1 MNKISVMLDLK
12 RVNGKIHKALTNSL
26 KKYDLD
32 VTPVQSR
39 IIMFIDENN
48 EVTATDILDKFNSI
62 NKSTLSEILNNLEK
76 NGYISRREAL
86 NDSRKKLIVL
96 TDKAKDVIKV
106 LKKNFDDIA
115 HRVLD
120 NVSNEEYEVFS
131 AILNKIERNV
141 DEIC

>member
-39 IIMFIDENN
+39 IIMFTYEHN

>member
-26 KKYDLD
+26 KKYNLD